1 MLNIWVTPKQV
12 KYTNAANSIQTSG
25 FISRLIHYSEVTCKS
40 HTVKQRKWSVM
51 SYSNWNLSAVSCKLL
66 GLRVR
71 VPLSRSYMSLQ
82 YHTETNKQTKTLEIM
97 NTTWQR
103 FPEDYLLL
111 FICLHKHLFLWYK
124 KRAYRMCN
132 QWESMSME
140 ASEEHLEVFCELE
153 AHKIWCIKPSG

>member
-1 MLNIWVTPKQV
+1 MHPTVFRPQALSPDLFT
-12 KYTNAANSIQTSG
+12 IQ
-25 FISRLIHYSEVTCKS
+25 KS

-51 SYSNWNLSAVSCKLL
+51 SYSNWNLSAVSCKIL

-82 YHTETNKQTKTLEIM
+82 YHAETNKQKKTLEMM

-124 KRAYRMCN
+124 KGHIGCVISEN
-132 QWESMSME
+132 QWVWKP
-140 ASEEHLEVFCELE
+140 L
-153 AHKIWCIKPSG
+153 KNIWRYFVNWKHIKFGA